1 MKVRFLFMC
10 CFILAMFMLSIN
22 QVSAVSRT
30 IYVDAGKEKVESI
43 RLKVQDEVS
52 GRISVISDSSEGINF
67 YVTDP
72 DGKIVVQHENATVKD
87 FRFTASKEGTYKLH
101 FDNSFST
108 DRKTVTFNYDVRHY
122 IFGIPQEDFLVF
134 VVMIVALIGLIL
146 FVAMS
151 RP

>member
-1 MKVRFLFMC
+1 MRCRFLPAY
-10 CFILAMFMLSIN
+10 CFLLSVFMLGIN
-22 QVSAVSRT
+22 AVSAVSRT
-30 IYVDAGKEKVESI
+30 IYVDAGQNEVESI
-43 RLKVQDEVS
+43 SLKVNDEVS
-52 GRISVISDSSEGINF
+52 GRISVIGGSNDDIDF
-67 YVTDP
+67 YITDP
-72 DGKIVVQHENATVKD
+72 DGEAIMQKERVSVKD

-108 DRKTVTFNYDVRHY
+108 DRKTVTFNYDVRHF

-134 VVMIVALIGLIL
+134 MIMIVALIGLIL